1 MSKSLQLN
9 SRSGG
14 HPSIRSE
21 DEPLLENEVEDE
33 LLLLLLLLDDEEEVL
48 VVEVVDVVGGR
59 G

>member
-33 LLLLLLLLDDEEEVL
+33 LLLLLDEEEVL